1 MKTHVTVIPSD
12 GIISVDGE
20 VLFLDGIKSETF
32 HALQWHDGAGHV
44 EPGDGLP
51 NEELSTDDYAG
62 RVAPFVA
69 LWEEEKAR
77 LEEEANRPPTDEEL
91 AAQAVAEARAQSR
104 TVLMARMQADMV
116 QTGAFA
122 AAEFATFA
130 KAGLFTDW
138 AAGQTYAKGYRLAH
152 KGIVYEVMQ
161 EVTAIEN
168 QPPDAAGL
176 LAVYRPLSVD
186 PETGDEPD
194 GSREHPFAFL
204 YGMDVTKDSYYTYE
218 GKLWLAKADMPA
230 CVWTP
235 GTAGLWQWEE
245 ARKWQVLTSTATARI
260 CVRVAATSSLKA
272 TSVSLRQQDT
282 AQLTRSQTATGLF
295 ATATACRRTA
305 PHYSYRRKSVGLPT
319 VGQLF
324 NTQPFHKQ
332 QKIKEKNETK

>member
-44 EPGDGLP
+44 EPGNGLP

-77 LEEEANRPPTDEEL
+77 LEKEANRPPTDEEL

-152 KGIVYEVMQ
+152 KGVVYEVMQ

-168 QPPDAAGL
+168 QPPDATGM
-176 LAVYRPLSVD
+176 LAVYRPLSVA
-186 PETGDEPD
+186 PETGEEPD

-204 YGMDVTKDSYYTYE
+204 YG
-218 GKLWLAKADMPA
+218 
-230 CVWTP
+230 
-235 GTAGLWQWEE
+235 
-245 ARKWQVLTSTATARI
+245 
-260 CVRVAATSSLKA
+260 
-272 TSVSLRQQDT
+272 
-282 AQLTRSQTATGLF
+282 
-295 ATATACRRTA
+295 
-305 PHYSYRRKSVGLPT
+305 YRGSR
-319 VGQLF
+319 
-324 NTQPFHKQ
+324 
-332 QKIKEKNETK
+332 

>member
-1 MKTHVTVIPSD
+1 MKAHITVIPSD

-20 VLFLDGIKSETF
+20 VLFLDSIKKTGNF

-51 NEELSTDDYAG
+51 NEPLSPDDYEE

-77 LEEEANRPPTDEEL
+77 LEEEASRPPTEEEL
-91 AAQAVAEARAQSR
+91 AAQARAQSS
-104 TVLMARMQADMV
+104 TILMARMQADMV

-161 EVTAIEN
+161 EVTSLEN
-168 QPPDAAGL
+168 QPPDATGM

-186 PETGDEPD
+186 PETGEEPD

-230 CVWTP
+230 CVWVP
-235 GTAGLWQWEE
+235 GTEGLWQWEE
-245 ARKWQVLTSTATARI
+245 AGAI
-260 CVRVAATSSLKA
+260 
-272 TSVSLRQQDT
+272 
-282 AQLTRSQTATGLF
+282 
-295 ATATACRRTA
+295 
-305 PHYSYRRKSVGLPT
+305 
-319 VGQLF
+319 
-324 NTQPFHKQ
+324 
-332 QKIKEKNETK
+332 

>member
-1 MKTHVTVIPSD
+1 MLAVT
-12 GIISVDGE
+12 
-20 VLFLDGIKSETF
+20 K
-32 HALQWHDGAGHV
+32 
-44 EPGDGLP
+44 
-51 NEELSTDDYAG
+51 
-62 RVAPFVA
+62 
-69 LWEEEKAR
+69 
-77 LEEEANRPPTDEEL
+77 EL
-91 AAQAVAEARAQSR
+91 AMEYKIGQTFIGEYPPEAAVWCARNRAYITKEGNNYKIVSAVPTEAEQLEQSVSDARKSSCNI
-104 TVLMARMQADMV
+104 LMARMQADMV

-186 PETGDEPD
+186 PETGEEPD

-218 GKLWLAKADMPA
+218 GKLWLARADMPA
-230 CVWTP
+230 CVWVP

-245 ARKWQVLTSTATARI
+245 AN
-260 CVRVAATSSLKA
+260 AA
-272 TSVSLRQQDT
+272 
-282 AQLTRSQTATGLF
+282 
-295 ATATACRRTA
+295 
-305 PHYSYRRKSVGLPT
+305 
-319 VGQLF
+319 
-324 NTQPFHKQ
+324 
-332 QKIKEKNETK
+332 

>member
-12 GIISVDGE
+12 GIIAVDGE

-77 LEEEANRPPTDEEL
+77 LEKEANRPPTDEEL

-152 KGIVYEVMQ
+152 KGVVYEVMQ

-168 QPPDAAGL
+168 QPPDATGM
-176 LAVYRPLSVD
+176 LAVYRPLSVA
-186 PETGDEPD
+186 PETGEEPD

-245 ARKWQVLTSTATARI
+245 AS
-260 CVRVAATSSLKA
+260 AA
-272 TSVSLRQQDT
+272 
-282 AQLTRSQTATGLF
+282 
-295 ATATACRRTA
+295 
-305 PHYSYRRKSVGLPT
+305 
-319 VGQLF
+319 
-324 NTQPFHKQ
+324 
-332 QKIKEKNETK
+332 

>member
-20 VLFLDGIKSETF
+20 VLFLDGITSETF

-44 EPGDGLP
+44 EPGNGLP
-51 NEELSTDDYAG
+51 NEELST
-62 RVAPFVA
+62 
-69 LWEEEKAR
+69 EKAR

-104 TVLMARMQADMV
+104 SILMARMQADMV
-116 QTGAFA
+116 QTGAFT
-122 AAEFATFA
+122 AAEFTTFA

-186 PETGDEPD
+186 PETGEEPD

-204 YGMDVTKDSYYTYE
+204 YGMDVTKDSYYSYE
-218 GKLWLAKADMPA
+218 GKLWLARADMPA

-235 GTAGLWQWEE
+235 GTEGLWQWEE
-245 ARKWQVLTSTATARI
+245 AGAI
-260 CVRVAATSSLKA
+260 
-272 TSVSLRQQDT
+272 
-282 AQLTRSQTATGLF
+282 
-295 ATATACRRTA
+295 
-305 PHYSYRRKSVGLPT
+305 
-319 VGQLF
+319 
-324 NTQPFHKQ
+324 
-332 QKIKEKNETK
+332 

>member
-1 MKTHVTVIPSD
+1 M
-12 GIISVDGE
+12 
-20 VLFLDGIKSETF
+20 
-32 HALQWHDGAGHV
+32 

-104 TVLMARMQADMV
+104 SILMARMQADMV
-116 QTGAFA
+116 QTGAFTA
-122 AAEFATFA
+122 TEFTTFT

-176 LAVYRPLSVD
+176 LAVLMRRAKTPL
-186 PETGDEPD
+186 GN
-194 GSREHPFAFL
+194 AL
-204 YGMDVTKDSYYTYE
+204 
-218 GKLWLAKADMPA
+218 
-230 CVWTP
+230 
-235 GTAGLWQWEE
+235 
-245 ARKWQVLTSTATARI
+245 
-260 CVRVAATSSLKA
+260 
-272 TSVSLRQQDT
+272 
-282 AQLTRSQTATGLF
+282 
-295 ATATACRRTA
+295 
-305 PHYSYRRKSVGLPT
+305 
-319 VGQLF
+319 
-324 NTQPFHKQ
+324 
-332 QKIKEKNETK
+332 